1 MCPSVCLEIPCNV
14 LSSNENVL
22 GSFQLFIFVWRRVE
36 LLFVLKKK
44 KKRRKKRQ
52 KTTMQA
58 GRLMKM
64 KKEACTFI
72 VNILRSHSSNL
83 RLVISWLLRGSLG
96 RISVSQFLKWCS
108 SLGRVWS
115 REGTLDFRLMS
126 ILKAQTHWFSTLL
139 LYIVE
144 MGEKGEASLGY
155 FISILEA
162 LIINTESEK
171 VQIYFIGLS

>member
-36 LLFVLKKK
+36 LLFVLKK
-44 KKRRKKRQ
+44 RRG
-52 KTTMQA
+52 
-58 GRLMKM
+58 GRKDRKPQCRLEGWWKW

-72 VNILRSHSSNL
+72 ANILRSHSSNL
-83 RLVISWLLRGSLG
+83 RLAISRLLRGSLKDFS
-96 RISVSQFLKWCS
+96 ISVSKVMFVFRKSMEQ
-108 SLGRVWS
+108 
-115 REGTLDFRLMS
+115 EGTLDFRLMS

-144 MGEKGEASLGY
+144 MGEKGRQVWDTL
-155 FISILEA
+155 
-162 LIINTESEK
+162 
-171 VQIYFIGLS
+171 

>member
-1 MCPSVCLEIPCNV
+1 
-14 LSSNENVL
+14 
-22 GSFQLFIFVWRRVE
+22 
-36 LLFVLKKK
+36 
-44 KKRRKKRQ
+44 
-52 KTTMQA
+52 MQA

-83 RLVISWLLRGSLG
+83 RLATSRLLRGSLG

-115 REGTLDFRLMS
+115 REGTLDFPLMS
-126 ILKAQTHWFSTLL
+126 ILKAQTHWFSILL

-155 FISILEA
+155 FTSILEA

-171 VQIYFIGLS
+171 VQIYFIGLSKKWKKYKYNVIIS

>member
-1 MCPSVCLEIPCNV
+1 
-14 LSSNENVL
+14 
-22 GSFQLFIFVWRRVE
+22 
-36 LLFVLKKK
+36 
-44 KKRRKKRQ
+44 
-52 KTTMQA
+52 
-58 GRLMKM
+58 
-64 KKEACTFI
+64 
-72 VNILRSHSSNL
+72 
-83 RLVISWLLRGSLG
+83 
-96 RISVSQFLKWCS
+96 
-108 SLGRVWS
+108 
-115 REGTLDFRLMS
+115 MS